1 MGQVDVA
8 IQSLQHAYGPRRE
21 HPSIFRIAVEAGRRE
36 RRLLDPHD
44 GRDARQ
50 APTPFSIR

>member
-8 IQSLQHAYGPRRE
+8 IQSLQHAYRPRRE
-21 HPSIFRIAVEAGRRE
+21 PPSIFRIAVEAGRRE

-50 APTPFSIR
+50 APTPFSMR